1 MVDALREADRIL
13 RPGGLLVDARPDS
26 RVLAKLEHDGRVVGT
41 IRTQR
46 AECGD
51 DRTADD
57 AIATVKRERLFR
69 RVRAGRLWHRLPF
82 ADLPAFES
90 YLREHLRFRH
100 HVDWMPS
107 ATTGRRREWRRE
119 PFTLVRAVRFEVLER
134 R

>member
-26 RVLAKLEHDGRVVGT
+26 RVLAKLEHAGRVVGT
-41 IRTQR
+41 VRTQR
-46 AECGD
+46 VECGD
-51 DRTADD
+51 DRTADE

-69 RVRAGRLWHRLPF
+69 RVRAGRLWHHLPF

-100 HVDWMPS
+100 HVDWAPS
-107 ATTGRRREWRRE
+107 ATAARRRVWRGD
-119 PFTLVRAVRFEVLER
+119 PVTLVRAVRFEVLER